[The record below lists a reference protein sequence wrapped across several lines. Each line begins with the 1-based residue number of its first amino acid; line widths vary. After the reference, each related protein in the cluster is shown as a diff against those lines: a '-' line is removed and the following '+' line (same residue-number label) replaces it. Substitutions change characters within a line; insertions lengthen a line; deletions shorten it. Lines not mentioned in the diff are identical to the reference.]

1 MRETRWTGQQTQQTE
16 KNFGARTYSTRSLH
30 GQVAHQIGER
40 ILRGDIVPGQSLP
53 NEADLSEELNVSRTA
68 LREAIK
74 VLAAKGLLESRPKT
88 GTRVRSRD
96 NWNMLDPDV
105 LAWLFADG
113 PNAAASEMLFEIR
126 EIFEPSAAAMAA
138 TRASKSQISDL
149 RAAYEA
155 MEVAG
160 DDIDASVPADL
171 KFHQLLLA
179 STGNELLISLGSMI
193 ETALA
198 ANFKVSSAGP
208 RGIKIALPQHK
219 AVLEAIAAGDAVGA
233 QTAVIELLQQA
244 RISVAKFNAANENA

>member
-1 MRETRWTGQQTQQTE
+1 MRETRLAGRQIHKTD

-40 ILRGDIVPGQSLP
+40 ILRGDIAPGQSLP

-138 TRASKSQISDL
+138 TRVPISRPPL
-149 RAAYEA
+149 MTR
-155 MEVAG
+155 
-160 DDIDASVPADL
+160 
-171 KFHQLLLA
+171 
-179 STGNELLISLGSMI
+179 
-193 ETALA
+193 
-198 ANFKVSSAGP
+198 
-208 RGIKIALPQHK
+208 
-219 AVLEAIAAGDAVGA
+219 
-233 QTAVIELLQQA
+233 
-244 RISVAKFNAANENA
+244 

>member
-1 MRETRWTGQQTQQTE
+1 MTE
-16 KNFGARTYSTRSLH
+16 KDVGVRTYSTRSLH

-40 ILRGDIVPGQSLP
+40 ILRGDLLPGQSLP
-53 NEADLSEELNVSRTA
+53 NEAHLSEEMNVSRTA

-88 GTRVRSRD
+88 GTRVRTRE

-105 LAWLFADG
+105 LAWLFATG

-138 TRASKSQISDL
+138 DRATPDQIAKL
-149 RAAYEA
+149 RDAYEA
-155 MEVAG
+155 MEEAG
-160 DDIDASVPADL
+160 DDLEASVAADL
-171 KFHQLLLA
+171 RFHQLLLA

-198 ANFKVSSAGP
+198 ANFKVSSSAP
-208 RGIKIALPQHK
+208 RGIQIALPKHK
-219 AVLEAIAAGDAVGA
+219 AVLEAIAAGDAVA
-233 QTAVIELLQQA
+233 ARAFVVDLLDDA
-244 RISVAKFNAANENA
+244 RKKVSDFITRRSV